1 MINMKKAFFL
11 LSLVLITLWI
21 AGVFLWRLSGFGHSL
36 LMVGILFYLRS
47 VMIVETPPAGGSEL
61 ENNKA

>member
-1 MINMKKAFFL
+1 MKKIFFL
-11 LSLVLITLWI
+11 LSLVLITAWI

-47 VMIVETPPAGGSEL
+47 MMIVEIPPAGEPKL
-61 ENNKA
+61 ENSKP

>member
-1 MINMKKAFFL
+1 MKKIFFL

-21 AGVFLWRLSGFGHSL
+21 AGLFLWKLSGFGHSL

-47 VMIVETPPAGGSEL
+47 MMIVEIPRPGEAKL
-61 ENNKA
+61 ENNK